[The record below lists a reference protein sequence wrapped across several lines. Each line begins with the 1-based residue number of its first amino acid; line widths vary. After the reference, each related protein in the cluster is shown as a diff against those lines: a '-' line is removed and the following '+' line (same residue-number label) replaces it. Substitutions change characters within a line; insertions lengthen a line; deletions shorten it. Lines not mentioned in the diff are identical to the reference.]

1 LGDFPW
7 TKTIIFGYHLGLS
20 SLNTP

>member
-1 LGDFPW
+1 M
-7 TKTIIFGYHLGLS
+7 HLS